1 MNSAECL
8 KYKDE
13 GDRSYGVAG
22 MALSAFILDYE
33 KYISS
38 VSIERRGLDSVE
50 FTPEFFVASAEG
62 ISAKSSWSHIL
73 EQFQVIASMLIS
85 NVMCRRM
92 VKDHTEPDMSL
103 RRAMLEALSDYA
115 GECQLESD
123 EVAELFDK
131 HYIYFDRAYRNSRL
145 HAAAKRLADELST
158 RHTLSHSELCE
169 LLGGF

>member
-22 MALSAFILDYE
+22 MALAAFILDYE

-38 VSIERRGLDSVE
+38 ISIERRGLDSVE
-50 FTPEFFVASAEG
+50 FTPEFFVVSAEG
-62 ISAKSSWSHIL
+62 ISAKASWSHIL

-92 VKDHTEPDMSL
+92 VKDQTEPDMSL

-145 HAAAKRLADELST
+145 HAAARRLADELST

>member
-22 MALSAFILDYE
+22 MALAAFILDYE

-38 VSIERRGLDSVE
+38 ISIERRGLDSVE
-50 FTPEFFVASAEG
+50 FTPEFFVVSAEG
-62 ISAKSSWSHIL
+62 ISAKASWSHIL

-92 VKDHTEPDMSL
+92 VKDQTEPDMSL

-123 EVAELFDK
+123 EVVELFDK
-131 HYIYFDRAYRNSRL
+131 HYISFDRAYRNSRL

>member
-22 MALSAFILDYE
+22 MALAAFILDYE

-38 VSIERRGLDSVE
+38 ISIERRGLDSVE
-50 FTPEFFVASAEG
+50 FTPEFFVVSAEG
-62 ISAKSSWSHIL
+62 ISAKASWSHIL

-92 VKDHTEPDMSL
+92 VKDQTEPDMSL

-123 EVAELFDK
+123 EVVELFDK

-145 HAAAKRLADELST
+145 HAAAKRLVDELST

>member
-1 MNSAECL
+1 
-8 KYKDE
+8 
-13 GDRSYGVAG
+13 
-22 MALSAFILDYE
+22 
-33 KYISS
+33 
-38 VSIERRGLDSVE
+38 
-50 FTPEFFVASAEG
+50 
-62 ISAKSSWSHIL
+62 
-73 EQFQVIASMLIS
+73 MLIS

-92 VKDHTEPDMSL
+92 VKDQTEPDMSL